1 LGDVKQLVLE
11 NVDIQVVDA
20 KTQDDI
26 TRSVL
31 LQIILEEENGGM
43 PMFSYEVLTQFI
55 RFYGQAMQGMMG
67 PFLEKNLQLFGQ
79 MQQKLQEQTRACT
92 ATRRCSIPPCG
103 GVHEA
108 AGPAMQNVMSSYMEQ
123 STGMFLEMQNRMQE
137 QTKQL
142 FSGFGFPAMYR
153 RARTIPTSPDVS
165 VFTTRVSAGFF
176 VPAFLLLTG
185 CGGPRDLTEE
195 QLAELVQ
202 DVYVRVA
209 DHPLVLPRVAVESS
223 YAGGQSFS
231 SGDG

>member
-1 LGDVKQLVLE
+1 MSVEKRVIKKYPNRRLYDTATSSYITLGDVKQLVLE

-20 KTQDDI
+20 KSQDDI

-79 MQQKLQEQTRACT
+79 MQQKLQEQTRAMYGDK
-92 ATRRCSIPPCG
+92 AIFNSSMWG
-103 GVHEA
+103 EFMKLQ
-108 AGPAMQNVMSSYMEQ
+108 GPAIQNVMSSYMEQ

-142 FSGFGFPAMYR
+142 FGSFTFPGY
-153 RARTIPTSPDVS
+153 
-165 VFTTRVSAGFF
+165 
-176 VPAFLLLTG
+176 VPPG
-185 CGGPRDLTEE
+185 KDE
-195 QLAELVQ
+195 
-202 DVYVRVA
+202 A
-209 DHPLVLPRVAVESS
+209 DKS
-223 YAGGQSFS
+223 
-231 SGDG
+231 

>member
-1 LGDVKQLVLE
+1 MKQLVLE

-79 MQQKLQEQTRACT
+79 MQQKLQEQTRAIYGDKAVFNST
-92 ATRRCSIPPCG
+92 MWG
-103 GVHEA
+103 EFMKLQ
-108 AGPAMQNVMSSYMEQ
+108 GPAIQNVMSSYMEQ

-142 FSGFGFPAMYR
+142 FSGFAFPGY
-153 RARTIPTSPDVS
+153 
-165 VFTTRVSAGFF
+165 
-176 VPAFLLLTG
+176 VPPGKDDT
-185 CGGPRDLTEE
+185 DK
-195 QLAELVQ
+195 
-202 DVYVRVA
+202 
-209 DHPLVLPRVAVESS
+209 S
-223 YAGGQSFS
+223 
-231 SGDG
+231 

>member
-1 LGDVKQLVLE
+1 MSVEKRVIKKYPNRRLYDTATSSYITLGDVKQLVLE
-11 NVDIQVVDA
+11 NVDLQVVDA

-79 MQQKLQEQTRACT
+79 MQQKLQEQTRTLYGDKAVFNST
-92 ATRRCSIPPCG
+92 MWG
-103 GVHEA
+103 EFMKLQ
-108 AGPAMQNVMSSYMEQ
+108 GPAMQNVMSSYMEQ

-142 FSGFGFPAMYR
+142 FSGFAFPGY
-153 RARTIPTSPDVS
+153 
-165 VFTTRVSAGFF
+165 
-176 VPAFLLLTG
+176 VPPGKDDT
-185 CGGPRDLTEE
+185 DK
-195 QLAELVQ
+195 
-202 DVYVRVA
+202 
-209 DHPLVLPRVAVESS
+209 S
-223 YAGGQSFS
+223 
-231 SGDG
+231 

>member
-1 LGDVKQLVLE
+1 MSVEKRVIKKYPNRRLYDTATSSYITLGDVKQLVLE

-79 MQQKLQEQTRACT
+79 MQQKLQEQTRAIYGDKAVFNST
-92 ATRRCSIPPCG
+92 MWG
-103 GVHEA
+103 EFMKLQ
-108 AGPAMQNVMSSYMEQ
+108 GPAIQNVMSSYMEQ

-142 FSGFGFPAMYR
+142 FSGFAFPGY
-153 RARTIPTSPDVS
+153 
-165 VFTTRVSAGFF
+165 
-176 VPAFLLLTG
+176 VPPGKDDT
-185 CGGPRDLTEE
+185 DK
-195 QLAELVQ
+195 
-202 DVYVRVA
+202 
-209 DHPLVLPRVAVESS
+209 S
-223 YAGGQSFS
+223 
-231 SGDG
+231 

>member
-1 LGDVKQLVLE
+1 MSVEKRVIKKYPNRRLYDTATSSYITLGDVKQLVLE

-79 MQQKLQEQTRACT
+79 MQQKLQEQTRALYGDKAVFNST
-92 ATRRCSIPPCG
+92 MWG
-103 GVHEA
+103 EFMKLQ
-108 AGPAMQNVMSSYMEQ
+108 GPAMQNVMSSYMEQ

-142 FSGFGFPAMYR
+142 FSGFGFPGY
-153 RARTIPTSPDVS
+153 
-165 VFTTRVSAGFF
+165 
-176 VPAFLLLTG
+176 VPPAKDET
-185 CGGPRDLTEE
+185 DK
-195 QLAELVQ
+195 
-202 DVYVRVA
+202 
-209 DHPLVLPRVAVESS
+209 S
-223 YAGGQSFS
+223 
-231 SGDG
+231 